1 MSKKEFSH
9 FSTGLSSAIKRNQN
23 SLDSLNSE
31 KHLIIDIIEN
41 LLNARDTNKKI
52 FTMGNGGS
60 SSTSS
65 HFASDL
71 LKTCILKES
80 KRFNAICL
88 SDNTSVLTAWAN
100 DTSYDEVFLDQLKN
114 YISTGDIV
122 IAFSGSGTSK
132 NIIKALE
139 FAKKMNSFII
149 GFTGSSGGK
158 FPQICDITIKVSS
171 SDMLTI
177 ESIHVLLCHLIVE
190 SIRST
195 GTPEFNY
202 E

>member
-1 MSKKEFSH
+1 MIEKELPDFSNY
-9 FSTGLSSAIKRNQN
+9 LSVAIKRNQDCLN
-23 SLDSLNSE
+23 SLESE
-31 KHLIIDIIEN
+31 KHILIDIIEN
-41 LLNARDTNKKI
+41 LLNARDNNKKI

-60 SSTSS
+60 ASTSS
-65 HFASDL
+65 HFVSDL

-88 SDNTSVLTAWAN
+88 SDNVPVLTAWAN
-100 DTSYDEVFLDQLKN
+100 DTSYDQVFVEQLKN
-114 YISTGDIV
+114 YISSGDIV

-132 NIIKALE
+132 NIINALE
-139 FAKKMNSFII
+139 FAKKMDSFII

-158 FPQICDITIKVSS
+158 FPELCDITIKISS

-190 SIRST
+190 CIRST
-195 GTPEFNY
+195 GIPEFNY

>member
-1 MSKKEFSH
+1 MSTKDIPDFSNN
-9 FSTGLSSAIKRNQN
+9 LSAVIKRNQDCLN
-23 SLDSLNSE
+23 SLSSE
-31 KHLIIDIIEN
+31 KHLLIDIIKN
-41 LLNARDTNKKI
+41 LLDARDNTKKI
-52 FTMGNGGS
+52 FTIGNGGS
-60 SSTSS
+60 SSTAS
-65 HFASDL
+65 HFVSDL

-88 SDNTSVLTAWAN
+88 SDNVPVLTAWAN
-100 DTSYDEVFLDQLKN
+100 DTSYDRIFSEQLKN
-114 YISTGDIV
+114 FISSGDIV
-122 IAFSGSGTSK
+122 IAFIGSGTSK
-132 NIIKALE
+132 NIINALE
-139 FAKKMNSFII
+139 FAKKMNSFVI

-158 FPQICDITIKVSS
+158 FPEICDITLKVSS

>member
-1 MSKKEFSH
+1 MNKKEFSH
-9 FSTGLSSAIKRNQN
+9 IETGLSSAIKRNQN
-23 SLDSLNSE
+23 CLDSLNSE
-31 KHLIIDIIEN
+31 KHLLIDIIEN

-65 HFASDL
+65 HFVSDL

-88 SDNTSVLTAWAN
+88 SDNVPALTAWAN
-100 DTSYDEVFLDQLKN
+100 DTSYDEVFLEQLKN
-114 YISTGDIV
+114 YVSSGDIV

-132 NIIKALE
+132 NIIKTLE

-149 GFTGSSGGK
+149 GFTGRSGGK

-195 GTPEFNY
+195 GIPEFNY

>member
-1 MSKKEFSH
+1 MTKEFTN
-9 FSTGLSSAIKRNQN
+9 FSTTLSSAIKRNQDCLN
-23 SLDSLNSE
+23 SLELE
-31 KHLIIDIIEN
+31 KNLLIDIIEN
-41 LLNARDTNKKI
+41 LLKARDNNKKI

-65 HFASDL
+65 HFVSDL

-88 SDNTSVLTAWAN
+88 SDNVPVLTAWAN
-100 DTSYDEVFLDQLKN
+100 DTSYDEVFLEQLKN
-114 YISTGDIV
+114 YISSGDIV

-132 NIIKALE
+132 NIINALE
-139 FAKKMNSFII
+139 FAKQMNSFII
-149 GFTGSSGGK
+149 GFTGNSGGK
-158 FPQICDITIKVSS
+158 FPELCDITIKVSS

-177 ESIHVLLCHLIVE
+177 ESIHVLLCHLIVD

-195 GTPEFNY
+195 GIPEFNY

>member
-23 SLDSLNSE
+23 CLDSLNSE

-88 SDNTSVLTAWAN
+88 SDNTSALTAWAN
-100 DTSYDEVFLDQLKN
+100 DTSYDEVFLEQLKN

-122 IAFSGSGTSK
+122 IAFRGSGTSK
-132 NIIKALE
+132 NIINAL
-139 FAKKMNSFII
+139 
-149 GFTGSSGGK
+149 
-158 FPQICDITIKVSS
+158 
-171 SDMLTI
+171 
-177 ESIHVLLCHLIVE
+177 
-190 SIRST
+190 
-195 GTPEFNY
+195 
-202 E
+202 

>member
-1 MSKKEFSH
+1 MNKKEFSH
-9 FSTGLSSAIKRNQN
+9 FSTSLSSAIKRNQN
-23 SLDSLNSE
+23 CLDSLNSE
-31 KHLIIDIIEN
+31 KHLLIDIIEN
-41 LLNARDTNKKI
+41 LLKI

-60 SSTSS
+60 SSTAS
-65 HFASDL
+65 HFVSDL

-88 SDNTSVLTAWAN
+88 SDNVPALTAWAN
-100 DTSYDEVFLDQLKN
+100 DTSYAEVFLEQLKN
-114 YISTGDIV
+114 YVSSGDIV

-132 NIIKALE
+132 NIIKTLE

-149 GFTGSSGGK
+149 GFTGRSGGK

>member
-1 MSKKEFSH
+1 M
-9 FSTGLSSAIKRNQN
+9 
-23 SLDSLNSE
+23 
-31 KHLIIDIIEN
+31 
-41 LLNARDTNKKI
+41 
-52 FTMGNGGS
+52 
-60 SSTSS
+60 
-65 HFASDL
+65 
-71 LKTCILKES
+71 
-80 KRFNAICL
+80 
-88 SDNTSVLTAWAN
+88 LTAWAN
-100 DTSYDEVFLDQLKN
+100 DTSYDEVFLEQLKN

>member
-1 MSKKEFSH
+1 MNEKEFSH
-9 FSTGLSSAIKRNQN
+9 FSIGLSSAIKRNQN
-23 SLDSLNSE
+23 CLDSLNSE
-31 KHLIIDIIEN
+31 KHLLIDIIEKI
-41 LLNARDTNKKI
+41 LNARDTDKKI

-65 HFASDL
+65 HFVSDL

-88 SDNTSVLTAWAN
+88 SDNVPALTAWAN
-100 DTSYDEVFLDQLKN
+100 DTSYDEVFLEQLKN
-114 YISTGDIV
+114 YVSSGDIV

-132 NIIKALE
+132 NIIKTLE

-149 GFTGSSGGK
+149 GFTGRSGGK